1 MEQENLYPKL
11 SESISLDSIP
21 ESLSFIKEFISDI
34 LDGVY
39 VKEHVV
45 LSSHLITTVRHEMVL
60 LIDRSFAITIPGLN
74 ISLILNPSFEN
85 KENTEFPVGC
95 SINLP
100 IKRYINNF
108 SSASFGSVGDYFEL
122 FQDVLDMSDVDIV
135 YHLLEEQNVDASNFY
150 ADIINRFDTISFP
163 IIENFSDNLYVA
175 LEQIEDVIDTIDDIE
190 DSLLEIAI
198 KIYCLNF
205 SYSQIK
211 NLLRTLFKTILDE
224 DPIAYIQ
231 KLITPI
237 IDLSIGVSAALEIPN
252 NILKPISK
260 DGVVSD
266 ENLRLSIDAGN
277 VYFHSQYGF
286 NFDSSISLSMPNNY
300 PKAQIGNTS
309 MTLSFRNAKLSLSRE
324 NPIDEVIAA
333 GYPSDFVGV
342 YVGEAE
348 IGLPDGW
355 AIGDNSTAK
364 IVGRDMLIGTGG
376 ISGTIGLE
384 AKEEGYDSPLLR
396 CTFGNWE
403 LALDSFSV
411 TFLQNSIT
419 QSDIRGHLTLPD
431 NLVGEGDSGVID
443 ITINILGNGE
453 FDITASKPEG
463 LTLRFLNSFNFFT
476 LTVKKLSIGR
486 SDGEFY
492 LGTGGTLSFEDSV
505 IGKLL
510 SGDIEVENLR
520 IWGDGKTEIEGGGI
534 ALKEGTGIQV
544 GPARIMVTS
553 ILHGSTERKM
563 GGETVKYK
571 YWGFDGGVN
580 VNPGGVD
587 ARGTGI
593 KYCYQCDGNGHDSF
607 ISIESIGI
615 DITIPGNATPEQ
627 ATAIIKGWLS
637 VTQEKLPIEPGNENP
652 AEAKVYGGG
661 ISLTLPKIHLDATI
675 GMKYTPDVPAWIIEA
690 GLSLS
695 NPILVGATGL
705 GIYGFSGILGRR
717 YNTSKAAAGVSEE
730 ATWYDYYQAKQRG
743 ISLEKFSYPTQTQNS
758 DKAFSA
764 GVGMLLATANDGG
777 RTFSSRVLLL
787 LSLPNVFLIEGK
799 ARIMGKRVGFDDT
812 NEPPFYAFIAI
823 SNESV
828 EAGFGAH
835 MKIPEDTGNL
845 LKIDGDAELGYYFS
859 NPKGWKINI
868 GSDTKPITA
877 EFVRLFRSE
886 AYLMLSAKGIRTEVT
901 TRLSFDQK
909 YLNGALKAYVDAYMS
924 AGGAISFEKPQM
936 SGFGAVGGRCGV
948 SIFKFGFDLG
958 FDAGLCIEAV
968 RPLLIE
974 GSVGLSVGVKI
985 LRRRV
990 SKSFT
995 VDFRW
1000 ENKTS
1005 LDTSAIP
1012 LLAPDSGVVARNM
1025 MSNELFKVCC
1035 VEGNNPLTYPL
1046 IPMDSYIDI
1055 KFLKPLNPKS
1065 SMSILGG
1072 VAEAEGYTDCI
1083 PPNPNKRHVRH
1094 TYSLDG
1100 IKIECSDDENNWTE
1114 YHPYKAAAETVSND
1128 FPKEI
1133 GHWQLAAAGIYDT
1146 IRLLAVSP
1154 FTYMDK
1160 GLKEWVRPERY
1171 GITGR
1176 TLYCIGTGTYWSKA
1190 DFSGKITGRTKASGV
1205 LNSRTKSGQAVGY
1218 LVKGTAQIATVS
1230 DGYHDVAKCL
1240 EAKEGTALTLKFSSP
1255 ARHVKLHA
1263 SCAGAVTFTFGK
1275 TTYDDNGKGTT
1286 VWSSP
1291 VVRQGSDF
1299 LQPVEY
1305 ESDDC
1310 IDRVKITVPK
1320 TAREELRKQIQTIK
1334 QRLYEGDYT
1343 TTREA
1348 MVAEIMTLVGQY
1360 ETMQRIASGSVTTKV
1375 QDMQTELASQT
1386 ATRTQAEQAKSAI
1399 DQLISEAQGL
1409 INECCLELPTN
1420 EPTAE
1425 DACIGRLEA
1434 IANSVSENQ
1443 GVQEAINIYKQNLTT
1458 LKNNRE
1464 TAKTQYSAN
1473 YANLR
1478 SSGQS
1483 YMQTLQAEQARLTAT
1498 IVACH
1503 AKEEELVQAI
1513 AEIENATAAQ
1523 QGAEPLGF
1531 GEDFRLYEIEWQTL
1545 ADYEAEKHLP
1555 SRREIE
1561 SAYTA
1566 KVDAVEHQIQPIW
1579 RPYTTYK
1586 VTVNVSDKIYSNGTP
1601 LSTPPQTYYI
1611 GFRTGGPVGYFH
1623 EDYDATVNDTEKY
1636 VKEHAVAAEQ
1646 GTQSDE
1652 TAVTFDEN
1660 SILQRYPLATLKD
1673 YIDYG
1678 RSYPNADGNLL
1689 NAKPLYYNDCELK
1702 LRYKYG
1708 FVQNM
1713 FRDWDEYDKKGSRN
1727 VLPSLGGRLV
1737 AVVKDPREEEDIP
1750 NPPEEHVETKY
1761 IPRVIVEW
1769 DDDDTAKVPNGVKA
1783 EDVLRNPSLYNN
1795 EYALTN
1801 WECWEVGGKKIRPAH
1816 KETTVTVE
1824 GLRPNTLYTAIFY
1837 NEFTKPNNSMERR
1850 EVHRYVF
1857 QTSRYGNLAEQIGSY
1872 RQTAANGETAEA
1884 VQDFQRRVT
1893 VTELAKIRS
1902 LVSYRKSGDNALD
1915 RTYTDAFDC
1924 MIEGV
1929 LGMPPQE
1936 KPEQLEINRVRNE
1949 KGDVIGILLRSPE
1962 PLIDPKIPDQER
1974 SKFCSL
1980 IVQQL
1985 ADSLT
1990 YNSNYL
1996 YSKDC
2001 SQLFITTD
2009 SFKLSG
2015 KSFHLEFKPL
2025 EWTGTEYKAMEDSV
2039 VTGEIKM
2046 E

>member
-1 MEQENLYPKL
+1 M
-11 SESISLDSIP
+11 
-21 ESLSFIKEFISDI
+21 
-34 LDGVY
+34 
-39 VKEHVV
+39 
-45 LSSHLITTVRHEMVL
+45 
-60 LIDRSFAITIPGLN
+60 
-74 ISLILNPSFEN
+74 
-85 KENTEFPVGC
+85 
-95 SINLP
+95 
-100 IKRYINNF
+100 
-108 SSASFGSVGDYFEL
+108 
-122 FQDVLDMSDVDIV
+122 
-135 YHLLEEQNVDASNFY
+135 
-150 ADIINRFDTISFP
+150 
-163 IIENFSDNLYVA
+163 
-175 LEQIEDVIDTIDDIE
+175 
-190 DSLLEIAI
+190 
-198 KIYCLNF
+198 
-205 SYSQIK
+205 
-211 NLLRTLFKTILDE
+211 
-224 DPIAYIQ
+224 
-231 KLITPI
+231 
-237 IDLSIGVSAALEIPN
+237 
-252 NILKPISK
+252 
-260 DGVVSD
+260 
-266 ENLRLSIDAGN
+266 
-277 VYFHSQYGF
+277 
-286 NFDSSISLSMPNNY
+286 
-300 PKAQIGNTS
+300 
-309 MTLSFRNAKLSLSRE
+309 
-324 NPIDEVIAA
+324 
-333 GYPSDFVGV
+333 

-403 LALDSFSV
+403 LSLDSFSV

-510 SGDIEVENLR
+510 SGDIEVENLK
-520 IWGDGKTEIEGGGI
+520 IWSDGKTEIEGGGI

-544 GPARIMVTS
+544 GPANIMVTS

-580 VNPGGVD
+580 ISPGGVD

-717 YNTSKAAAGVSEE
+717 YNTSKAAAGVSED

-835 MKIPEDTGNL
+835 MKIPEETGNL

-901 TRLSFDQK
+901 TRLSFNQK
-909 YLNGALKAYVDAYMS
+909 YLKGALKAYVDAYMS

-968 RPLLIE
+968 KPLLIE
-974 GSVGLSVGVKI
+974 GSVGLSVGIKI

-990 SKSFT
+990 SKLFT

-1025 MSNELFKVCC
+1025 MSNELFRVCC
-1035 VEGNNPLTYPL
+1035 VKGGNPLTYPL

-1072 VAEAEGYTDCI
+1072 VAEADGYTDCI
-1083 PPNPNKRHVRH
+1083 PPNANRRHVRH
-1094 TYSLDG
+1094 TYSLDS
-1100 IKIECSDDENNWTE
+1100 IKIECSNDENNWTE
-1114 YHPYKAAAETVSND
+1114 YHPYKAAAETVGND

-1263 SCAGAVTFTFGK
+1263 SCAWAVTFTFGK

-1305 ESDDC
+1305 ESDEC

-1320 TAREELRKQIQTIK
+1320 TAREELRKQIQTMK

-1399 DQLISEAQGL
+1399 DQLIGEAQGL
-1409 INECCLELPTN
+1409 INLCCLEFPSN
-1420 EPTAE
+1420 EPSDE

-1478 SSGQS
+1478 SSGRS
-1483 YMQTLQAEQARLTAT
+1483 YLGTLQAEQARLTAT
-1498 IVACH
+1498 IAACQ

-1523 QGAEPLGF
+1523 QGAVSLGF
-1531 GEDFRLYEIEWQTL
+1531 GENFRLYEIEWQTL
-1545 ADYEAEKHLP
+1545 ADYEAEKNLP
-1555 SRREIE
+1555 LRREME
-1561 SAYTA
+1561 SAYMA

-1586 VTVNVSDKIYSNGTP
+1586 VTVNVSDKIYSNGTS
-1601 LSTPPQTYYI
+1601 LSTSLQTYYI

-1623 EDYDATVNDTEKY
+1623 EDYDVTVDATEKY
-1636 VKEHAVAAEQ
+1636 VKEHAVASEQ
-1646 GTQSDE
+1646 GTQSGDAAE
-1652 TAVTFDEN
+1652 TSVTFDEN

-1713 FRDWDEYDKKGSRN
+1713 FRDWDEYDKKGERN
-1727 VLPSLGGRLV
+1727 VLPSQYGRLV

-1761 IPRVIVEW
+1761 IPRAIVEW

-1801 WECWEVGGKKIRPAH
+1801 WECWKVGGKKIRPAH

-1884 VQDFQRRVT
+1884 VQDFQRWVSE
-1893 VTELAKIRS
+1893 TEMRDIRS
-1902 LVSYRKSGDNALD
+1902 IVSYRKSGDNALD
-1915 RTYTDAFDC
+1915 GTYTDPFDC

-1949 KGDVIGILLRSPE
+1949 KGDVVGILLRSPE

-1985 ADSLT
+1985 ATSLT
-1990 YNSNYL
+1990 YNRNYL

-2015 KSFHLEFKPL
+2015 KSFHLEFKPI
-2025 EWTGTEYKAMEDSV
+2025 EWTGTEYKAMKDSV
-2039 VTGEIKM
+2039 VTGEIR
-2046 E
+2046 

>member
-1 MEQENLYPKL
+1 MEQVHKYYPSLSNKFNVDNLPFIKELFDDLYYRKLYESRNTMGNRVFYSMEIVTRTRISKEIFHTGIKFVLNPDSNFEEISVFPISFIWQWDILKYLRNFNLKSFDFSNQSIFELTMLILGWSKQQILKIAETSFVETTENTTFQQLVSDINSFYNITITIDETTDDYYDRLVNAIEAEDKNVYLTIFFIYLKNDSLDTTLENLQIFFYEYIDCDIKEYIKKIITPRITANLTDLTLALEFPRKWL
-11 SESISLDSIP
+11 KPIDENGKVIEGESSQLRFTAG
-21 ESLSFIKEFISDI
+21 SLSFDSE
-34 LDGVY
+34 
-39 VKEHVV
+39 
-45 LSSHLITTVRHEMVL
+45 T
-60 LIDRSFAITIPGLN
+60 GLN
-74 ISLILNPSFEN
+74 FAQQSNLSFT
-85 KENTEFPVGC
+85 K
-95 SINLP
+95 
-100 IKRYINNF
+100 
-108 SSASFGSVGDYFEL
+108 
-122 FQDVLDMSDVDIV
+122 
-135 YHLLEEQNVDASNFY
+135 
-150 ADIINRFDTISFP
+150 
-163 IIENFSDNLYVA
+163 
-175 LEQIEDVIDTIDDIE
+175 
-190 DSLLEIAI
+190 
-198 KIYCLNF
+198 
-205 SYSQIK
+205 SQIA
-211 NLLRTLFKTILDE
+211 NT
-224 DPIAYIQ
+224 
-231 KLITPI
+231 
-237 IDLSIGVSAALEIPN
+237 
-252 NILKPISK
+252 
-260 DGVVSD
+260 
-266 ENLRLSIDAGN
+266 
-277 VYFHSQYGF
+277 GF
-286 NFDSSISLSMPNNY
+286 
-300 PKAQIGNTS
+300 
-309 MTLSFRNAKLSLSRE
+309 TLSFDNAKIDFSRSE
-324 NPIDEVIAA
+324 NISEATAA

-384 AKEEGYDSPLLR
+384 AKEEGYDSPLLH

-419 QSDIRGHLTLPD
+419 RSDIRGHLTLPES
-431 NLVGEGDSGVID
+431 LVGEGDDGVID

-463 LTLRFLNSFNFFT
+463 LTLKFLNSFNFFT

-553 ILHGSTERKM
+553 ILHGSMERKM

-571 YWGFDGGVN
+571 YWGFDGGMN

-690 GLSLS
+690 GLSLP

-717 YNTSKAAAGVSEE
+717 YNTSKAAAGVSED

-968 RPLLIE
+968 KPLLIE
-974 GSVGLSVGVKI
+974 GSVGLSVGIKI

-1025 MSNELFKVCC
+1025 MSNELFRVCC
-1035 VEGNNPLTYPL
+1035 VERSESLTYPL

-1072 VAEAEGYTDCI
+1072 VAEADGYTDCI
-1083 PPNPNKRHVRH
+1083 PPNPNKRYVRH

-1100 IKIECSDDENNWTE
+1100 IKIECSDGGANWTE

-1275 TTYDDNGKGTT
+1275 TTYDDKGKGTT
-1286 VWSSP
+1286 VWSAP

-1320 TAREELRKQIQTIK
+1320 TAREELRKQIQTMK

-1443 GVQEAINIYKQNLTT
+1443 EVQEAINLYKQNLTT
-1458 LKNNRE
+1458 LRNNKE
-1464 TAKTQYSAN
+1464 AAKTQYGEN

-1586 VTVNVSDKIYSNGTP
+1586 VTVNVSDKIYSNGTQR
-1601 LSTPPQTYYI
+1601 STTQSYYI

-1623 EDYDATVNDTEKY
+1623 EDYDVTVDATEKY

-1761 IPRVIVEW
+1761 IPRAIVEW
-1769 DDDDTAKVPNGVKA
+1769 DDDETAKVPNGVKA

-1872 RQTAANGETAEA
+1872 RQTAANGEIAEA
-1884 VQDFQRRVT
+1884 VQDFQRRVSE
-1893 VTELAKIRS
+1893 TEMRDIRS
-1902 LVSYRKSGDNALD
+1902 IVSYRRLANKTNNLFD
-1915 RTYTDAFDC
+1915 TYSDPFDC
-1924 MIEGV
+1924 MMEGV
-1929 LGMPPQE
+1929 LGLPPQE

-2009 SFKLSG
+2009 TFKLSG
-2015 KSFHLEFKPL
+2015 KSFHLEFKPI
-2025 EWTGTEYKAMEDSV
+2025 EWTGTEYKAMKDSV

>member
-1 MEQENLYPKL
+1 
-11 SESISLDSIP
+11 
-21 ESLSFIKEFISDI
+21 
-34 LDGVY
+34 
-39 VKEHVV
+39 
-45 LSSHLITTVRHEMVL
+45 
-60 LIDRSFAITIPGLN
+60 
-74 ISLILNPSFEN
+74 
-85 KENTEFPVGC
+85 
-95 SINLP
+95 
-100 IKRYINNF
+100 
-108 SSASFGSVGDYFEL
+108 
-122 FQDVLDMSDVDIV
+122 
-135 YHLLEEQNVDASNFY
+135 
-150 ADIINRFDTISFP
+150 
-163 IIENFSDNLYVA
+163 
-175 LEQIEDVIDTIDDIE
+175 
-190 DSLLEIAI
+190 
-198 KIYCLNF
+198 
-205 SYSQIK
+205 
-211 NLLRTLFKTILDE
+211 
-224 DPIAYIQ
+224 
-231 KLITPI
+231 
-237 IDLSIGVSAALEIPN
+237 
-252 NILKPISK
+252 
-260 DGVVSD
+260 
-266 ENLRLSIDAGN
+266 
-277 VYFHSQYGF
+277 
-286 NFDSSISLSMPNNY
+286 
-300 PKAQIGNTS
+300 
-309 MTLSFRNAKLSLSRE
+309 
-324 NPIDEVIAA
+324 
-333 GYPSDFVGV
+333 
-342 YVGEAE
+342 
-348 IGLPDGW
+348 
-355 AIGDNSTAK
+355 
-364 IVGRDMLIGTGG
+364 
-376 ISGTIGLE
+376 
-384 AKEEGYDSPLLR
+384 
-396 CTFGNWE
+396 
-403 LALDSFSV
+403 
-411 TFLQNSIT
+411 
-419 QSDIRGHLTLPD
+419 
-431 NLVGEGDSGVID
+431 
-443 ITINILGNGE
+443 
-453 FDITASKPEG
+453 
-463 LTLRFLNSFNFFT
+463 
-476 LTVKKLSIGR
+476 
-486 SDGEFY
+486 
-492 LGTGGTLSFEDSV
+492 
-505 IGKLL
+505 
-510 SGDIEVENLR
+510 
-520 IWGDGKTEIEGGGI
+520 
-534 ALKEGTGIQV
+534 
-544 GPARIMVTS
+544 
-553 ILHGSTERKM
+553 
-563 GGETVKYK
+563 
-571 YWGFDGGVN
+571 
-580 VNPGGVD
+580 
-587 ARGTGI
+587 
-593 KYCYQCDGNGHDSF
+593 
-607 ISIESIGI
+607 
-615 DITIPGNATPEQ
+615 
-627 ATAIIKGWLS
+627 
-637 VTQEKLPIEPGNENP
+637 
-652 AEAKVYGGG
+652 
-661 ISLTLPKIHLDATI
+661 
-675 GMKYTPDVPAWIIEA
+675 MKYTPDVPAWIIEA

-743 ISLEKFSYPTQTQNS
+743 ISLDKFSFPTQTQNS

-777 RTFSSRVLLL
+777 KTFSSRVLLL

-936 SGFGAVGGRCGV
+936 SGFGAVGGKCGV

-1035 VEGNNPLTYPL
+1035 VEGSESLTYPL

-1072 VAEAEGYTDCI
+1072 VAEADGYTDCI

-1094 TYSLDG
+1094 TYSLDS
-1100 IKIECSDDENNWTE
+1100 IKIECSNNGGNWTE
-1114 YHPYKAAAETVSND
+1114 YHPYKAASETVSND

-1218 LVKGTAQIATVS
+1218 LVKGTARIATVS

-1240 EAKEGTALTLKFSSP
+1240 EAKEGTVLTLRFSSP

-1286 VWSSP
+1286 VWSAP

-1320 TAREELRKQIQTIK
+1320 TAREELRKQIQTMK

-1360 ETMQRIASGSVTTKV
+1360 ESLREMDSVSVTTKV

-1443 GVQEAINIYKQNLTT
+1443 EVQEAINIYKQNLTT
-1458 LKNNRE
+1458 LWNNKE
-1464 TAKTQYSAN
+1464 AAKTQYGEN

-1545 ADYEAEKHLP
+1545 ADYEAEKNLP

-1623 EDYDATVNDTEKY
+1623 EDYDVTVNDTEKY
-1636 VKEHAVAAEQ
+1636 VKEHGVPSEQ
-1646 GTQSDE
+1646 GTQSCE

-1713 FRDWDEYDKKGSRN
+1713 FRNWDEYDKKGSRN
-1727 VLPSLGGRLV
+1727 VLPSQYGRLV

-1761 IPRVIVEW
+1761 IPRAIVEW

-1902 LVSYRKSGDNALD
+1902 IVSYRKSGDNNLD
-1915 RTYTDAFDC
+1915 RTYTDPFDC
-1924 MIEGV
+1924 MMEGV

-1949 KGDVIGILLRSPE
+1949 KGDVVGILLRSPE

-1985 ADSLT
+1985 ATSLT
-1990 YNSNYL
+1990 YNRNYL

>member
-1 MEQENLYPKL
+1 MAANEQYPPLSLLVSTTQLPQFVQGFIEEQIQSIRYKDYYPEKSKLGDSATYAITLLLERPLKKPLFADIYIVVNPADGGMSQIPLYIGYNLEIVKYLKQLTPQNFADNPRQYVMVLFEMLGIPTQQLMESVLSTFVESEDPLQAFIDKYNEDYDPITPLTKNSGLAENEYLDVALQLAEDEVDILDILLDDYITQVSL
-11 SESISLDSIP
+11 SETKEKIQDLFSEWYGDFSLSDLLKKLLIP
-21 ESLSFIKEFISDI
+21 HVTAGLTDLTLALEFPQKWLKPIDENGKVIEGEASQLRFTAGSLSFDSE
-34 LDGVY
+34 
-39 VKEHVV
+39 
-45 LSSHLITTVRHEMVL
+45 T
-60 LIDRSFAITIPGLN
+60 GLN
-74 ISLILNPSFEN
+74 FAQQSNLSFT
-85 KENTEFPVGC
+85 K
-95 SINLP
+95 
-100 IKRYINNF
+100 
-108 SSASFGSVGDYFEL
+108 
-122 FQDVLDMSDVDIV
+122 
-135 YHLLEEQNVDASNFY
+135 
-150 ADIINRFDTISFP
+150 
-163 IIENFSDNLYVA
+163 
-175 LEQIEDVIDTIDDIE
+175 
-190 DSLLEIAI
+190 
-198 KIYCLNF
+198 
-205 SYSQIK
+205 SQIA
-211 NLLRTLFKTILDE
+211 NT
-224 DPIAYIQ
+224 
-231 KLITPI
+231 
-237 IDLSIGVSAALEIPN
+237 
-252 NILKPISK
+252 
-260 DGVVSD
+260 
-266 ENLRLSIDAGN
+266 
-277 VYFHSQYGF
+277 GF
-286 NFDSSISLSMPNNY
+286 
-300 PKAQIGNTS
+300 
-309 MTLSFRNAKLSLSRE
+309 TLSFDNAKIDFSRSE
-324 NPIDEVIAA
+324 NISEATAA

-384 AKEEGYDSPLLR
+384 AKEEGYDSPLLH

-476 LTVKKLSIGR
+476 LTVKKLSIGS

-544 GPARIMVTS
+544 GPANIMVTS

-690 GLSLS
+690 GLSLP

-730 ATWYDYYQAKQRG
+730 ATWYDYYQANPRG
-743 ISLEKFSYPTQTQNS
+743 ISLDKFSFPTQTQNS

-787 LSLPNVFLIEGK
+787 LSLPNVFLIEGR

-835 MKIPEDTGNL
+835 MKIPEETGNL

-868 GSDTKPITA
+868 GSDRKPITA

-901 TRLSFDQK
+901 TRLSFNQK
-909 YLNGALKAYVDAYMS
+909 YLKGALKAYVDAYMS

-968 RPLLIE
+968 KPLLIE
-974 GSVGLSVGVKI
+974 GSVGLSVGIKI

-990 SKSFT
+990 SKPFT

-1035 VEGNNPLTYPL
+1035 VEGGNPLTYPL

-1072 VAEAEGYTDCI
+1072 VAEADGYTDCI
-1083 PPNPNKRHVRH
+1083 PPNPNKRYVRH
-1094 TYSLDG
+1094 TYSLES
-1100 IKIECSDDENNWTE
+1100 IKIECSNNGGNWTE
-1114 YHPYKAAAETVSND
+1114 YHPYKAAAETVGND

-1190 DFSGKITGRTKASGV
+1190 DFSGKTAGRTKASGV

-1240 EAKEGTALTLKFSSP
+1240 EAKEGTSLTLRFSSP

-1275 TTYDDNGKGTT
+1275 TAYDDDGKGTT
-1286 VWSSP
+1286 VWSAP

-1310 IDRVKITVPK
+1310 IDRVKIAVPK
-1320 TAREELRKQIQTIK
+1320 TAREELRKQIQTMK

-1399 DQLISEAQGL
+1399 DQLIGEAQGL
-1409 INECCLELPTN
+1409 INQCCLEFPSN
-1420 EPTAE
+1420 EPSDE
-1425 DACIGRLEA
+1425 DTCIGRLEA

-1478 SSGQS
+1478 SAGRS
-1483 YMQTLQAEQARLTAT
+1483 YLGTLQAEQARLTAT
-1498 IVACH
+1498 IAACQ

-1513 AEIENATAAQ
+1513 AEIENATATQ

-1545 ADYEAEKHLP
+1545 ADYEAEKNLP

-1566 KVDAVEHQIQPIW
+1566 KVDAVEHKIQPIW

-1586 VTVNVSDKIYSNGTP
+1586 VTVNVSDKIYSNVP
-1601 LSTPPQTYYI
+1601 LLSNPPQQTYYI

-1623 EDYDATVNDTEKY
+1623 EDYDATVNDADKY
-1636 VKEHAVAAEQ
+1636 VKEHAVATEQ
-1646 GTQSDE
+1646 GTQLDE

-1713 FRDWDEYDKKGSRN
+1713 FRDWDEYDKKGERN
-1727 VLPSLGGRLV
+1727 VLPSQYGRLV

-1750 NPPEEHVETKY
+1750 NPPEDHVETKY
-1761 IPRVIVEW
+1761 IPRAIVEW

-1837 NEFTKPNNSMERR
+1837 NEFAKLKGSPERR

-1915 RTYTDAFDC
+1915 GTYTDPFDC

-1929 LGMPPQE
+1929 LGLPPQE

-1985 ADSLT
+1985 AASLT

-2025 EWTGTEYKAMEDSV
+2025 VWTGTEYKAMEDSV

>member
-1 MEQENLYPKL
+1 MRLNSLFVEELDLSPIDDIKKLLLPYFQITIYDLTLALEFPRKWLKPIDENGKVIEGEASQLRFTAG
-11 SESISLDSIP
+11 
-21 ESLSFIKEFISDI
+21 SLSFDSE
-34 LDGVY
+34 
-39 VKEHVV
+39 
-45 LSSHLITTVRHEMVL
+45 T
-60 LIDRSFAITIPGLN
+60 GLN
-74 ISLILNPSFEN
+74 FAQQSNLSFT
-85 KENTEFPVGC
+85 K
-95 SINLP
+95 
-100 IKRYINNF
+100 
-108 SSASFGSVGDYFEL
+108 
-122 FQDVLDMSDVDIV
+122 
-135 YHLLEEQNVDASNFY
+135 
-150 ADIINRFDTISFP
+150 
-163 IIENFSDNLYVA
+163 
-175 LEQIEDVIDTIDDIE
+175 
-190 DSLLEIAI
+190 
-198 KIYCLNF
+198 
-205 SYSQIK
+205 SQIA
-211 NLLRTLFKTILDE
+211 NT
-224 DPIAYIQ
+224 
-231 KLITPI
+231 
-237 IDLSIGVSAALEIPN
+237 
-252 NILKPISK
+252 
-260 DGVVSD
+260 
-266 ENLRLSIDAGN
+266 
-277 VYFHSQYGF
+277 GF
-286 NFDSSISLSMPNNY
+286 
-300 PKAQIGNTS
+300 
-309 MTLSFRNAKLSLSRE
+309 TLSFDNAKIDFSRSE
-324 NPIDEVIAA
+324 NISEATAA
-333 GYPSDFVGV
+333 GYPPDFVGV

-384 AKEEGYDSPLLR
+384 AKEEGYDSPLLH

-431 NLVGEGDSGVID
+431 NLVGEGDVID

-486 SDGEFY
+486 LDGEFY

-563 GGETVKYK
+563 GGQTVKYK

-593 KYCYQCDGNGHDSF
+593 KYCYQCDGKGHDSF

-637 VTQEKLPIEPGNENP
+637 VTDEKLKISKTEVMD
-652 AEAKVYGGG
+652 AKVYGGG

-743 ISLEKFSYPTQTQNS
+743 ISLDKFSFPTQTQNS

-974 GSVGLSVGVKI
+974 GSVGLSVGIKI

-1035 VEGNNPLTYPL
+1035 VEGSESLTYPL

-1072 VAEAEGYTDCI
+1072 VAEADGYTDCI

-1094 TYSLDG
+1094 TYSLDS
-1100 IKIECSDDENNWTE
+1100 IKIECSNDENNWTE
-1114 YHPYKAAAETVSND
+1114 YHPYKAAAETVGND

-1230 DGYHDVAKCL
+1230 DEYHDVAKCL
-1240 EAKEGTALTLKFSSP
+1240 EAKEDTVLTLRFSSP

-1286 VWSSP
+1286 VWSAP

-1310 IDRVKITVPK
+1310 IDTVKITVPK
-1320 TAREELRKQIQTIK
+1320 TAREELRKQIQTMK

-1360 ETMQRIASGSVTTKV
+1360 ESLREMDSVSVTTKV

-1425 DACIGRLEA
+1425 GACIGRLEA

-1478 SSGQS
+1478 SAGRS
-1483 YMQTLQAEQARLTAT
+1483 YLGTLQAEQARLTAT

-1545 ADYEAEKHLP
+1545 ADYEAEKNLP

-1586 VTVNVSDKIYSNGTP
+1586 VTVNVSDKIYSNGTS
-1601 LSTPPQTYYI
+1601 LSTSLQTYYI

-1623 EDYDATVNDTEKY
+1623 EDYDVTVNDTEKY
-1636 VKEHAVAAEQ
+1636 VKEHAVASEQ

-1727 VLPSLGGRLV
+1727 VLPSQYGRLV

-1761 IPRVIVEW
+1761 IPRAIVEW

-1902 LVSYRKSGDNALD
+1902 LVSYRKSGDNNLD
-1915 RTYTDAFDC
+1915 RTYTDPFDC
-1924 MIEGV
+1924 MMEGV

-1949 KGDVIGILLRSPE
+1949 KGDVVGILLRSPE

-1985 ADSLT
+1985 ATSLT
-1990 YNSNYL
+1990 YNRNYL

-2015 KSFHLEFKPL
+2015 KSFHLEFKPI
-2025 EWTGTEYKAMEDSV
+2025 EWTGTEYKAMKDSV
-2039 VTGEIKM
+2039 VTGEIR
-2046 E
+2046 

>member
-1 MEQENLYPKL
+1 MEQEHKYYPSLSNKFNVDNLPFIKELFDDLYYRKL
-11 SESISLDSIP
+11 YESRNTMGNRVFYSMEIVTRTRISKEIFHTGIKFVLNPDSNFEEISVFPISFIWQWDILKYLRNFNLKSFDFSNQSIFELTMLILGWSKQQILKIAETSFVETTESTTFQQLVSDINSFYNITITIDETTDDCYDRLVNAIEAEDKNVYLTIFFIYLKNDSLDTTLENLQIFFYEYIDCDIKEYIKKIITPRITANLTDLTLALEFPRKWLKPIDENGKVIEGEASQLRFTAG
-21 ESLSFIKEFISDI
+21 SLSFDSEN
-34 LDGVY
+34 
-39 VKEHVV
+39 
-45 LSSHLITTVRHEMVL
+45 
-60 LIDRSFAITIPGLN
+60 GLN
-74 ISLILNPSFEN
+74 FAQQSNLSFT
-85 KENTEFPVGC
+85 K
-95 SINLP
+95 S
-100 IKRYINNF
+100 
-108 SSASFGSVGDYFEL
+108 
-122 FQDVLDMSDVDIV
+122 
-135 YHLLEEQNVDASNFY
+135 
-150 ADIINRFDTISFP
+150 
-163 IIENFSDNLYVA
+163 
-175 LEQIEDVIDTIDDIE
+175 
-190 DSLLEIAI
+190 
-198 KIYCLNF
+198 
-205 SYSQIK
+205 
-211 NLLRTLFKTILDE
+211 
-224 DPIAYIQ
+224 
-231 KLITPI
+231 
-237 IDLSIGVSAALEIPN
+237 
-252 NILKPISK
+252 
-260 DGVVSD
+260 
-266 ENLRLSIDAGN
+266 
-277 VYFHSQYGF
+277 
-286 NFDSSISLSMPNNY
+286 
-300 PKAQIGNTS
+300 QIGNTGF
-309 MTLSFRNAKLSLSRE
+309 TLSFENAKIDFSRSE
-324 NPIDEVIAA
+324 NISEATAA

-348 IGLPDGW
+348 IGLPPKLKIKKDG
-355 AIGDNSTAK
+355 ATAK

-384 AKEEGYDSPLLR
+384 AKDGEENALIPFEFGEWEAAIDSL
-396 CTFGNWE
+396 
-403 LALDSFSV
+403 SV
-411 TFLQNSIT
+411 TFYLNSIVDC
-419 QSDIRGHLTLPD
+419 DIRGHIMVPNKYWD
-431 NLVGEGDSGVID
+431 ANSGFDGRID
-443 ITINILGNGE
+443 IAINIGNDGE
-453 FDITASKPEG
+453 FDITADAGDGIPLK
-463 LTLRFLNSFNFFT
+463 FFKDYNFFT
-476 LTVKKLSIGR
+476 LTVKKLSIGKEN
-486 SDGEFY
+486 GEFY
-492 LGTGGTLSFEDSV
+492 FDTSGILSFKESV
-505 IGKLL
+505 I
-510 SGDIEVENLR
+510 SSIFSEDIEVEKLK
-520 IWGDGKTEIEGGGI
+520 IWGDGKTELEGGAL
-534 ALKEGTGIQV
+534 ALKDGKV
-544 GPARIMVTS
+544 FPFGPARIMVTS

-637 VTQEKLPIEPGNENP
+637 VTDEKLKISKTEVMD
-652 AEAKVYGGG
+652 AKVYGGG

-717 YNTSKAAAGVSEE
+717 YNTSKAAAGVSED

-743 ISLEKFSYPTQTQNS
+743 ISLDKFSFPTQTQNS

-777 RTFSSRVLLL
+777 KTFSSRVLLL

-812 NEPPFYAFIAI
+812 SEPPFYAFIAI

-901 TRLSFDQK
+901 TRLSFNQK
-909 YLNGALKAYVDAYMS
+909 YLKGALKAYVDAYMS

-974 GSVGLSVGVKI
+974 GSVGLSVGFK
-985 LRRRV
+985 LFRKRV

-1005 LDTSAIP
+1005 PDTSAIP

-1035 VEGNNPLTYPL
+1035 VKGGNPLTYPL

-1072 VAEAEGYTDCI
+1072 VAEADGYTDCI
-1083 PPNPNKRHVRH
+1083 PPNQNKRYVRH
-1094 TYSLDG
+1094 TYSLDS
-1100 IKIECSDDENNWTE
+1100 IKIECSNDENNWTE
-1114 YHPYKAAAETVSND
+1114 YHPYKAASETVSND

-1160 GLKEWVRPERY
+1160 GLKEWVRPEQY

-1255 ARHVKLHA
+1255 ARHVKLHV

-1320 TAREELRKQIQTIK
+1320 TAREELRKQIQTMK

-1443 GVQEAINIYKQNLTT
+1443 EVQEAINLYKQNLTT
-1458 LKNNRE
+1458 LRNNKE
-1464 TAKTQYSAN
+1464 AAKTQYGEN

-1545 ADYEAEKHLP
+1545 ADYEAEKNLP

-1586 VTVNVSDKIYSNGTP
+1586 VTVNVSDKIYSNGTQR
-1601 LSTPPQTYYI
+1601 STTQSYYI

-1636 VKEHAVAAEQ
+1636 VKEHAVASEQ

-1713 FRDWDEYDKKGSRN
+1713 FRDWDEYDKKGSCN

-1761 IPRVIVEW
+1761 IPRAIVEW

-1902 LVSYRKSGDNALD
+1902 LVSYRKSGDNNLD
-1915 RTYTDAFDC
+1915 RTYTDPFDC
-1924 MIEGV
+1924 MMEGV
-1929 LGMPPQE
+1929 LGLPPQE

-1949 KGDVIGILLRSPE
+1949 KGDVVGILLRSPE
-1962 PLIDPKIPDQER
+1962 PLIDPKIPDKDR
-1974 SKFCSL
+1974 FGFCSL

-1985 ADSLT
+1985 ADS
-1990 YNSNYL
+1990 YNYNRNYL

-2015 KSFHLEFKPL
+2015 KSFHLEFKPI

-2046 E
+2046 V

>member
-1 MEQENLYPKL
+1 MAANEQYPPLSLLVSTMQLPQFVQGFIEEHIQSIRYKDYYPEKSQLGDSASYAITLLLERPLKKPLFADIYIVVNPADGGKSQIPLYIGYNLEIVKYIKQLTPNKFAENPRQYMTVLFEMLGIPTQQFMESVLSTFIESEDPLQAFIDKYNEDYDPITPLTKNSGHAENEYLDVALQLAEDEVDVFDILLDDYITQVSL
-11 SESISLDSIP
+11 SETKEKIQDLFSEWYGDFSLSDLLKKLLIP
-21 ESLSFIKEFISDI
+21 HVTAGLNDLTLALEFPRKWLKPIDENGKVIEGEASQLRFTAGSLSFDSEN
-34 LDGVY
+34 
-39 VKEHVV
+39 
-45 LSSHLITTVRHEMVL
+45 
-60 LIDRSFAITIPGLN
+60 GLN
-74 ISLILNPSFEN
+74 FAQQSNLSFT
-85 KENTEFPVGC
+85 K
-95 SINLP
+95 
-100 IKRYINNF
+100 
-108 SSASFGSVGDYFEL
+108 
-122 FQDVLDMSDVDIV
+122 
-135 YHLLEEQNVDASNFY
+135 
-150 ADIINRFDTISFP
+150 
-163 IIENFSDNLYVA
+163 
-175 LEQIEDVIDTIDDIE
+175 
-190 DSLLEIAI
+190 
-198 KIYCLNF
+198 
-205 SYSQIK
+205 SQIG
-211 NLLRTLFKTILDE
+211 KT
-224 DPIAYIQ
+224 
-231 KLITPI
+231 
-237 IDLSIGVSAALEIPN
+237 
-252 NILKPISK
+252 
-260 DGVVSD
+260 
-266 ENLRLSIDAGN
+266 
-277 VYFHSQYGF
+277 GF
-286 NFDSSISLSMPNNY
+286 
-300 PKAQIGNTS
+300 
-309 MTLSFRNAKLSLSRE
+309 TLSFDNAKIDFSRSE
-324 NPIDEVIAA
+324 NISEATAA
-333 GYPSDFVGV
+333 GYPPDFVGV

-348 IGLPDGW
+348 IGLPPKLKIKKDG
-355 AIGDNSTAK
+355 ATAK

-384 AKEEGYDSPLLR
+384 AKDGEENALIPFEFGEWEAAIDSL
-396 CTFGNWE
+396 
-403 LALDSFSV
+403 SV
-411 TFLQNSIT
+411 TFYLNSIVDC
-419 QSDIRGHLTLPD
+419 DIRGHIMVPNKYWD
-431 NLVGEGDSGVID
+431 ANSGFDGRID
-443 ITINILGNGE
+443 IAINIGNDGE
-453 FDITASKPEG
+453 FDITADAGDGIPLK
-463 LTLRFLNSFNFFT
+463 FFKDYNFFT
-476 LTVKKLSIGR
+476 LTVKKLSIGKEN
-486 SDGEFY
+486 GEFY
-492 LGTGGTLSFEDSV
+492 FDTSGILSFKESV
-505 IGKLL
+505 I
-510 SGDIEVENLR
+510 SSIFSEDIEVEKLK
-520 IWGDGKTEIEGGGI
+520 IWGDGKTELEGGAL
-534 ALKEGTGIQV
+534 ALKDGKV
-544 GPARIMVTS
+544 FPFGPARIMVTS

-637 VTQEKLPIEPGNENP
+637 VTDEKLRISKTEEMD
-652 AEAKVYGGG
+652 AKVYGGG

-717 YNTSKAAAGVSEE
+717 YNTSKAAAGVSED
-730 ATWYDYYQAKQRG
+730 ATWYDYYQANPRG
-743 ISLEKFSYPTQTQNS
+743 ISLKKFSYPTQTQNS

-901 TRLSFDQK
+901 TRLSFNQK
-909 YLNGALKAYVDAYMS
+909 YLKGALKAYVDAYMS

-974 GSVGLSVGVKI
+974 GSVGLSVGIKI

-1035 VEGNNPLTYPL
+1035 VEGSESLTYPL

-1083 PPNPNKRHVRH
+1083 PPNQNKRYVRH

-1114 YHPYKAAAETVSND
+1114 YHPYKAASETVSND

-1160 GLKEWVRPERY
+1160 GLKEWVRPEQY

-1230 DGYHDVAKCL
+1230 DEYHDVAKCL

-1305 ESDDC
+1305 ESDEC
-1310 IDRVKITVPK
+1310 IDTVKIAVPK
-1320 TAREELRKQIQTIK
+1320 TAREELRKQIETK
-1334 QRLYEGDYT
+1334 KKRLYEGDYT

-1443 GVQEAINIYKQNLTT
+1443 EVQEAINIYKQNLTT

-1464 TAKTQYSAN
+1464 AAKTQYGEN

-1483 YMQTLQAEQARLTAT
+1483 YMQPLQAEQARLTAT
-1498 IVACH
+1498 IAACQ

-1531 GEDFRLYEIEWQTL
+1531 GENFRLYEIEWQTL
-1545 ADYEAEKHLP
+1545 ADYEAEKNLP

-1586 VTVNVSDKIYSNGTP
+1586 VTVNVSDKIYSNGTS
-1601 LSTPPQTYYI
+1601 LSTSLQTYYI

-1636 VKEHAVAAEQ
+1636 VKEHAVASEQ
-1646 GTQSDE
+1646 GTQSGDAAE
-1652 TAVTFDEN
+1652 TSVTFDEN

-1673 YIDYG
+1673 YIDYS

-1713 FRDWDEYDKKGSRN
+1713 FRDWDEYDKKGERN
-1727 VLPSLGGRLV
+1727 VLPSQYGRLV

-1761 IPRVIVEW
+1761 IPRAIVEW

-1884 VQDFQRRVT
+1884 VQDFQRRVSE
-1893 VTELAKIRS
+1893 TEMRDIRS
-1902 LVSYRKSGDNALD
+1902 IVSYRKSGDNNLD
-1915 RTYTDAFDC
+1915 RTYTDPFDC
-1924 MIEGV
+1924 MMEGV
-1929 LGMPPQE
+1929 LGLPPQE

-1949 KGDVIGILLRSPE
+1949 KGDVVGILLRSPE
-1962 PLIDPKIPDQER
+1962 PLIDPKIPDKER
-1974 SKFCSL
+1974 FGFCSL

-1985 ADSLT
+1985 ADS
-1990 YNSNYL
+1990 YNYNRNYL

-2015 KSFHLEFKPL
+2015 KSFHLEFKPI
-2025 EWTGTEYKAMEDSV
+2025 EWTGTEYKAMKDSV

>member
-1 MEQENLYPKL
+1 
-11 SESISLDSIP
+11 
-21 ESLSFIKEFISDI
+21 
-34 LDGVY
+34 
-39 VKEHVV
+39 
-45 LSSHLITTVRHEMVL
+45 
-60 LIDRSFAITIPGLN
+60 
-74 ISLILNPSFEN
+74 
-85 KENTEFPVGC
+85 
-95 SINLP
+95 
-100 IKRYINNF
+100 
-108 SSASFGSVGDYFEL
+108 
-122 FQDVLDMSDVDIV
+122 MS
-135 YHLLEEQNVDASNFY
+135 
-150 ADIINRFDTISFP
+150 P
-163 IIENFSDNLYVA
+163 
-175 LEQIEDVIDTIDDIE
+175 
-190 DSLLEIAI
+190 
-198 KIYCLNF
+198 
-205 SYSQIK
+205 
-211 NLLRTLFKTILDE
+211 
-224 DPIAYIQ
+224 
-231 KLITPI
+231 
-237 IDLSIGVSAALEIPN
+237 
-252 NILKPISK
+252 
-260 DGVVSD
+260 
-266 ENLRLSIDAGN
+266 
-277 VYFHSQYGF
+277 
-286 NFDSSISLSMPNNY
+286 
-300 PKAQIGNTS
+300 
-309 MTLSFRNAKLSLSRE
+309 
-324 NPIDEVIAA
+324 
-333 GYPSDFVGV
+333 
-342 YVGEAE
+342 
-348 IGLPDGW
+348 
-355 AIGDNSTAK
+355 
-364 IVGRDMLIGTGG
+364 
-376 ISGTIGLE
+376 
-384 AKEEGYDSPLLR
+384 
-396 CTFGNWE
+396 
-403 LALDSFSV
+403 
-411 TFLQNSIT
+411 
-419 QSDIRGHLTLPD
+419 
-431 NLVGEGDSGVID
+431 
-443 ITINILGNGE
+443 
-453 FDITASKPEG
+453 
-463 LTLRFLNSFNFFT
+463 
-476 LTVKKLSIGR
+476 
-486 SDGEFY
+486 
-492 LGTGGTLSFEDSV
+492 
-505 IGKLL
+505 
-510 SGDIEVENLR
+510 
-520 IWGDGKTEIEGGGI
+520 
-534 ALKEGTGIQV
+534 
-544 GPARIMVTS
+544 
-553 ILHGSTERKM
+553 
-563 GGETVKYK
+563 
-571 YWGFDGGVN
+571 
-580 VNPGGVD
+580 
-587 ARGTGI
+587 
-593 KYCYQCDGNGHDSF
+593 
-607 ISIESIGI
+607 
-615 DITIPGNATPEQ
+615 
-627 ATAIIKGWLS
+627 
-637 VTQEKLPIEPGNENP
+637 
-652 AEAKVYGGG
+652 
-661 ISLTLPKIHLDATI
+661 
-675 GMKYTPDVPAWIIEA
+675 
-690 GLSLS
+690 
-695 NPILVGATGL
+695 
-705 GIYGFSGILGRR
+705 
-717 YNTSKAAAGVSEE
+717 
-730 ATWYDYYQAKQRG
+730 
-743 ISLEKFSYPTQTQNS
+743 
-758 DKAFSA
+758 
-764 GVGMLLATANDGG
+764 
-777 RTFSSRVLLL
+777 
-787 LSLPNVFLIEGK
+787 
-799 ARIMGKRVGFDDT
+799 
-812 NEPPFYAFIAI
+812 
-823 SNESV
+823 
-828 EAGFGAH
+828 
-835 MKIPEDTGNL
+835 
-845 LKIDGDAELGYYFS
+845 
-859 NPKGWKINI
+859 
-868 GSDTKPITA
+868 
-877 EFVRLFRSE
+877 
-886 AYLMLSAKGIRTEVT
+886 
-901 TRLSFDQK
+901 
-909 YLNGALKAYVDAYMS
+909 
-924 AGGAISFEKPQM
+924 GGAISFEKPQM

-974 GSVGLSVGVKI
+974 GSVGLSVGFK
-985 LRRRV
+985 LFRKRV

-1072 VAEAEGYTDCI
+1072 VAKAEGYTDCI
-1083 PPNPNKRHVRH
+1083 PPNANKRHVRH
-1094 TYSLDG
+1094 TYSLES
-1100 IKIECSDDENNWTE
+1100 IKIECRNNGGNWTE
-1114 YHPYKAAAETVSND
+1114 YHPYKAAAETVGND

-1218 LVKGTAQIATVS
+1218 LVKGAAQIATVS

-1305 ESDDC
+1305 ESDEC
-1310 IDRVKITVPK
+1310 INTVKIAVPK
-1320 TAREELRKQIQTIK
+1320 TAREELRKQIETK
-1334 QRLYEGDYT
+1334 KKRLYEGDYT

-1443 GVQEAINIYKQNLTT
+1443 EVQEAINIYKQNLTT
-1458 LKNNRE
+1458 LRNNKE
-1464 TAKTQYSAN
+1464 AAKTQYGEN

-1513 AEIENATAAQ
+1513 AEIENATASQ

-1545 ADYEAEKHLP
+1545 ADYEAEKNLP

-1579 RPYTTYK
+1579 RPYTKYK
-1586 VTVNVSDKIYSNGTP
+1586 VTVIVSDERSSNVSLSSIPSEQIYH
-1601 LSTPPQTYYI
+1601 I
-1611 GFRTGGPVGYFH
+1611 GFQTGGPVGYFH
-1623 EDYDATVNDTEKY
+1623 EDYDATVDATEKY
-1636 VKEHAVAAEQ
+1636 VKEHAVTAEQ
-1646 GTQSDE
+1646 GTQSGDAAE
-1652 TAVTFDEN
+1652 TSVTFDEN

-1673 YIDYG
+1673 YIDYS

-1708 FVQNM
+1708 CVQNM
-1713 FRDWDEYDKKGSRN
+1713 FRDWDKYDKKGERN
-1727 VLPSLGGRLV
+1727 VLPSQYGRLV

-1761 IPRVIVEW
+1761 IPRAIVEW

-1837 NEFTKPNNSMERR
+1837 NEFAKLKGSPERR

-1915 RTYTDAFDC
+1915 GTYTDPFDC
-1924 MIEGV
+1924 MMEGV
-1929 LGMPPQE
+1929 LGLPPQE

-1949 KGDVIGILLRSPE
+1949 KGDVVGILLRSPE

-1985 ADSLT
+1985 DASLT

-2015 KSFHLEFKPL
+2015 KSFHLEFKPI
-2025 EWTGTEYKAMEDSV
+2025 EWTGTEYKAMKDSV

>member
-1 MEQENLYPKL
+1 MAANEQYPPLSLLVSTMQLPQFVQGFIEEHIQSIRYKDYYPEKSQLGDSASYAITLLLERPLKKPLFADIYIVVNPADGGKSQIPLYIGYNLEIVKYIKQLTPNKFAENPRQYMTVLFEMLGIPTQQFMESVLSTFIESEDPLQAFIDKYNEDYDPIIPLTKNSGHAENEYLDVALQLAEDEVDVFDILLDDYITQVSL
-11 SESISLDSIP
+11 SETKERIQDLFSEWYGDFSLSDLLKRLLIP
-21 ESLSFIKEFISDI
+21 HVTAGLTDLTLALEFPRKWLKPIDENGKVIEGEASQLRFTAGSLSFDSEN
-34 LDGVY
+34 
-39 VKEHVV
+39 
-45 LSSHLITTVRHEMVL
+45 
-60 LIDRSFAITIPGLN
+60 GLN
-74 ISLILNPSFEN
+74 FAQQSNLSFT
-85 KENTEFPVGC
+85 K
-95 SINLP
+95 S
-100 IKRYINNF
+100 
-108 SSASFGSVGDYFEL
+108 
-122 FQDVLDMSDVDIV
+122 
-135 YHLLEEQNVDASNFY
+135 
-150 ADIINRFDTISFP
+150 
-163 IIENFSDNLYVA
+163 
-175 LEQIEDVIDTIDDIE
+175 
-190 DSLLEIAI
+190 
-198 KIYCLNF
+198 
-205 SYSQIK
+205 
-211 NLLRTLFKTILDE
+211 
-224 DPIAYIQ
+224 
-231 KLITPI
+231 
-237 IDLSIGVSAALEIPN
+237 
-252 NILKPISK
+252 
-260 DGVVSD
+260 
-266 ENLRLSIDAGN
+266 
-277 VYFHSQYGF
+277 
-286 NFDSSISLSMPNNY
+286 
-300 PKAQIGNTS
+300 QIGNTGF
-309 MTLSFRNAKLSLSRE
+309 TLSFDNAKIDFSRSE
-324 NPIDEVIAA
+324 NISEATAA
-333 GYPSDFVGV
+333 GYPPDFVGV

-355 AIGDNSTAK
+355 AIGENSTAK

-384 AKEEGYDSPLLR
+384 AKEEGYDTPLLH

-520 IWGDGKTEIEGGGI
+520 IWSDGKTEIEGGSI

-544 GPARIMVTS
+544 GPANIMVTS
-553 ILHGSTERKM
+553 LLHGSTERKM

-593 KYCYQCDGNGHDSF
+593 KYCYQCDGKGHDSF

-637 VTQEKLPIEPGNENP
+637 VTDEKLRISNTEEMD
-652 AEAKVYGGG
+652 AKVYGGG

-730 ATWYDYYQAKQRG
+730 ATWYDYYQAKPRG
-743 ISLEKFSYPTQTQNS
+743 ISLDKFSFPTQTQNS

-835 MKIPEDTGNL
+835 MKIPEETGNL

-901 TRLSFDQK
+901 TRLSFNQT
-909 YLNGALKAYVDAYMS
+909 YLKGTLKAYVDAYMS

-990 SKSFT
+990 SKLFT
-995 VDFRW
+995 VEFRW

-1005 LDTSAIP
+1005 PDTSAIP

-1025 MSNELFKVCC
+1025 MSNELFRVCC
-1035 VEGNNPLTYPL
+1035 VERSESLTYPL

-1072 VAEAEGYTDCI
+1072 VAEADGYTDCI
-1083 PPNPNKRHVRH
+1083 PPNPNKRYVRH

-1100 IKIECSDDENNWTE
+1100 IKIECSDGGVNWTE
-1114 YHPYKAAAETVSND
+1114 YHPYKAAAETVGND

-1320 TAREELRKQIQTIK
+1320 TAREELRKQIQTMK

-1399 DQLISEAQGL
+1399 DWLISEAQGL

-1425 DACIGRLEA
+1425 DACIGRLES

-1443 GVQEAINIYKQNLTT
+1443 EVQEAINLYKQNLTT
-1458 LKNNRE
+1458 LRNNKE
-1464 TAKTQYSAN
+1464 AAKTQYGEN

-1566 KVDAVEHQIQPIW
+1566 KVDAVEHHIQPIW
-1579 RPYTTYK
+1579 RPYTKYK
-1586 VTVNVSDKIYSNGTP
+1586 VTVIVSDERSSNVSLSSIPSEQIYH
-1601 LSTPPQTYYI
+1601 I
-1611 GFRTGGPVGYFH
+1611 GFQTGGPVGYFH
-1623 EDYDATVNDTEKY
+1623 EDYDATVDATEKY

-1673 YIDYG
+1673 YIDYS

-1750 NPPEEHVETKY
+1750 NPPEEHVETRY
-1761 IPRVIVEW
+1761 IPRAIVEW
-1769 DDDDTAKVPNGVKA
+1769 KDDDTAKVPNGVKA

-1893 VTELAKIRS
+1893 DTELAYISNLVTNRRS
-1902 LVSYRKSGDNALD
+1902 DNVDLD

-1985 ADSLT
+1985 ATSLT

-2009 SFKLSG
+2009 TFKLSG
-2015 KSFHLEFKPL
+2015 KSFHLEFKPI
-2025 EWTGTEYKAMEDSV
+2025 EWTGTEYNAMEDSV

-2046 E
+2046 V

>member
-1 MEQENLYPKL
+1 MASNSFYPSVLDILPVEKL
-11 SESISLDSIP
+11 PHSIRTLTSDIESYLKEVFYTDYIIEKSQYGDSAFIYLRLLSYRRFAFEPEFLKGFAIVINSASDDSTMTSIP
-21 ESLSFIKEFISDI
+21 ISINYTLDI
-34 LDGVY
+34 LRY
-39 VKEHVV
+39 ANTSIQNFSATPEAYFN
-45 LSSHLITTVRHEMVL
+45 L
-60 LIDRSFAITIPGLN
+60 LIKIAN
-74 ISLILNPSFEN
+74 ISEEELLSNSIFSLIDEESPISTFVDLYNAEN
-85 KENTEFPVGC
+85 ETCQITLYDG
-95 SINLP
+95 
-100 IKRYINNF
+100 F
-108 SSASFGSVGDYFEL
+108 SQS
-122 FQDVLDMSDVDIV
+122 
-135 YHLLEEQNVDASNFY
+135 
-150 ADIINRFDTISFP
+150 
-163 IIENFSDNLYVA
+163 
-175 LEQIEDVIDTIDDIE
+175 EQIEFIVDHIYENEQSVYSVIFQLLINTA
-190 DSLLEIAI
+190 DSLEDALNRLVSIFRDSFDSLDFKEILQLFVPHVTATIQDLNMALEFPREW
-198 KIYCLNF
+198 L
-205 SYSQIK
+205 
-211 NLLRTLFKTILDE
+211 
-224 DPIAYIQ
+224 
-231 KLITPI
+231 TPI
-237 IDLSIGVSAALEIPN
+237 NEDGTEREGKSQLRFSVGS
-252 NILKPISK
+252 LKYDTDS
-260 DGVVSD
+260 
-266 ENLRLSIDAGN
+266 
-277 VYFHSQYGF
+277 GF
-286 NFDSSISLSMPNNY
+286 SFERQSNFEFTRSR
-300 PKAQIGNTS
+300 IGNTGF
-309 MTLSFRNAKLSLSRE
+309 TLYFADAKIDFSRSE
-324 NPIDEVIAA
+324 NISEATAA

-403 LALDSFSV
+403 LSLDSFSV

-463 LTLRFLNSFNFFT
+463 LTLKFLNSFNFFT

-520 IWGDGKTEIEGGGI
+520 IWSDGKTEIEGGGI

-544 GPARIMVTS
+544 GPANIMVTS

-637 VTQEKLPIEPGNENP
+637 VTDEKLRISKTEVMD
-652 AEAKVYGGG
+652 AKVYGGG
-661 ISLTLPKIHLDATI
+661 ISLTLPKIQLDATI

-717 YNTSKAAAGVSEE
+717 YNTSKAAAGVSED
-730 ATWYDYYQAKQRG
+730 ATWYDYYQANPRG
-743 ISLEKFSYPTQTQNS
+743 ISLKKFSYPTQTQNS

-901 TRLSFDQK
+901 TRLSFNQK
-909 YLNGALKAYVDAYMS
+909 YLKGALKAYVDAYMS

-974 GSVGLSVGVKI
+974 GSVGLSVGFK
-985 LRRRV
+985 LFRKRV

-1072 VAEAEGYTDCI
+1072 VAKAEGYTDCI
-1083 PPNPNKRHVRH
+1083 PPNANKRHVRH
-1094 TYSLDG
+1094 TYSLES
-1100 IKIECSDDENNWTE
+1100 IKIECRNNGGNWTE
-1114 YHPYKAAAETVSND
+1114 YHPYKAAAETVGND

-1218 LVKGTAQIATVS
+1218 LVKGAAQIATVS

-1305 ESDDC
+1305 ESDEC
-1310 IDRVKITVPK
+1310 INTVKIAVPK
-1320 TAREELRKQIQTIK
+1320 TAREELRKQIETK
-1334 QRLYEGDYT
+1334 KKRLYEGDYT

-1443 GVQEAINIYKQNLTT
+1443 EVQEAINIYKQNLTT
-1458 LKNNRE
+1458 LRNNKE
-1464 TAKTQYSAN
+1464 AAKTQYGEN

-1513 AEIENATAAQ
+1513 AEIENATASQ

-1545 ADYEAEKHLP
+1545 ADYEAEKNLP

-1579 RPYTTYK
+1579 RPYTKYK
-1586 VTVNVSDKIYSNGTP
+1586 VTVIVSDERSSNVSLSSIPSEQIYH
-1601 LSTPPQTYYI
+1601 I
-1611 GFRTGGPVGYFH
+1611 GFQTGGPVGYFH
-1623 EDYDATVNDTEKY
+1623 EDYDATVDATEKY
-1636 VKEHAVAAEQ
+1636 VKEHAVTAEQ
-1646 GTQSDE
+1646 GTQSGDAAE
-1652 TAVTFDEN
+1652 TSVTFDEN

-1673 YIDYG
+1673 YIDYS

-1713 FRDWDEYDKKGSRN
+1713 FRDWDEYDKKGERN
-1727 VLPSLGGRLV
+1727 VLPSQYGRLV

-1761 IPRVIVEW
+1761 IPRAIVEW

-1837 NEFTKPNNSMERR
+1837 NEFAKLKGSPERR

-1915 RTYTDAFDC
+1915 GTYTDPFDC
-1924 MIEGV
+1924 MMEGV
-1929 LGMPPQE
+1929 LGLPPQE

-1949 KGDVIGILLRSPE
+1949 KGDVVGILLRSPE

-1985 ADSLT
+1985 DASLT

-2015 KSFHLEFKPL
+2015 KSFHLEFKPI
-2025 EWTGTEYKAMEDSV
+2025 EWTGTEYKAMKDSV